1 MTAVPDPSSSPS
13 PVLPSAAAPSSLA
26 LLPPTRRE
34 LLGRLCLAAIL
45 NVFVALVVSRE
56 LAVLA
61 LTGATALGVVAVGC
75 AWLATLVSLVV
86 APLVLTSLPLLA
98 LPRRWLLVVVMVG
111 VFGLWQVLLLGDVV
125 IYQLFRM
132 HYNLMVWD
140 LITTPAGADSLTLGR
155 GTIISSILAI
165 IGIMVAEA
173 VIAWL
178 TLRPAAT
185 RFVSK
190 RWLLSALAAVILVVV
205 ADKVVYAVGDLAN
218 RTDITR
224 IERYFPLY
232 QRVTIRRFAFHRGW
246 VGPREDG
253 AVLRVGES
261 GLNYPRAE
269 IPLPAEPKRLNI
281 VVLAIEGC
289 RSDML
294 TPAVMPNL
302 HAFAQ
307 THTWG
312 RNHFSGGNATRFGI
326 FSLFYGI
333 HAAYWQQVLAER
345 HGPYLFTALKGLG
358 YDLTIQSCTDL
369 NFPEFRKTAFVDV
382 QSAITDQWPEIPRVE
397 RDRAMTD
404 NLLRTISTAGDRP
417 FFAFGFYDASH
428 SSYIYPPE
436 HEVFTPVQLEQSIDF
451 IEIAGHSTVENLRP
465 LANRYRNALH
475 YVDAQVARVLSELER
490 RGLLDRTMVF
500 ITGDHGQEFG
510 ELGYYGHNGSFN
522 RYQTQTAFVAHIP
535 GLAPGPI
542 ERFTSHIDVVPTIL
556 ANLGVSAPISDYA
569 QGQRLDRPSD
579 RDHVVTV
586 GWDSL
591 GLIDSDVI
599 MIRGTDTYNLTREL
613 FDRDYRELPS
623 AAAAMSKRSSWM
635 PQLIQELGAFRR

>member
-1 MTAVPDPSSSPS
+1 MESVSAPAPAP
-13 PVLPSAAAPSSLA
+13 AAAIPA
-26 LLPPTRRE
+26 TRRE
-34 LLGRLCLAAIL
+34 LLGRLCLATIL
-45 NVFVALVVSRE
+45 NLLVALVVSRE
-56 LAVLA
+56 LAALA
-61 LTGATALGVVAVGC
+61 LTGATALGALAVGF
-75 AWLATLVSLVV
+75 AWLSTLVSLMVV
-86 APLVLTSLPLLA
+86 PLLLSTLPVLA
-98 LPRRWLLVVVMVG
+98 LPRRWLLAVVVVG
-111 VFGLWQVLLLGDVV
+111 GFGLWQALLLGDVV

-140 LITTPAGADSLTLGR
+140 LVTTSAGADSLTLGR

-165 IGIMVAEA
+165 IGIVVAEVA
-173 VIAWL
+173 IAWL
-178 TLRPAAT
+178 ALRPGAAYFL
-185 RFVSK
+185 RK
-190 RWLLSALAAVILVVV
+190 RWLLGALAGVVVVVV
-205 ADKVVYAVGDLAN
+205 ADKVIYAAGDLAN

-232 QRVTIRRFAFHRGW
+232 QRVTIRRLAFRQGW

-253 AVLRVGES
+253 AMVRSGTS
-261 GLNYPRAE
+261 GLHYPRAD
-269 IPLPAEPKRLNI
+269 IPLPSEPKRLNI

-289 RSDML
+289 RFDML
-294 TPAVMPNL
+294 TPEVMPNL

-312 RNHFSGGNATRFGI
+312 RHHFSGGNATRFGI

-345 HGPYLFTALKGLG
+345 HGPFLFTALKGLG

-369 NFPEFRKTAFVDV
+369 NFPEFRKTAFVEVTD
-382 QSAITDQWPEIPRVE
+382 AITDQWGDLPRVD
-397 RDRAMTD
+397 RDRVMTD
-404 NLLRTISTAGDRP
+404 NLVRTISNAGEQP

-436 HEVFTPVQLEQSIDF
+436 HQVFTPVQLEQSIDF
-451 IEIAGHSTVENLRP
+451 IEIAGNSTVENLRP
-465 LANRYRNALH
+465 LANRFRNALH
-475 YVDAQVARVLSELER
+475 YVDAQVARVLAELER
-490 RGLLDRTMVF
+490 RGLLDRTLVF

-522 RYQTQTAFVAHIP
+522 RYQTKTAFVAHIP

-542 ERFTSHIDVVPTIL
+542 DRPTSHIDVVPTIL
-556 ANLGVSAPISDYA
+556 ANLGISAPISDYSH
-569 QGQRLDRPSD
+569 GLRLDRPAE

-591 GLIDSDVI
+591 GLVDHEVI
-599 MIRGTDTYNLTREL
+599 MVRGLDTYNLTREL
-613 FDRDYRELPS
+613 FDHDYRELPDS
-623 AAAAMSKRSSWM
+623 AAAMTTRSTWM
-635 PQLIQELGAFRR
+635 PRLVEELGSFRR